1 VNWISLSTSSLD
13 ICKGRD
19 VVIDGDAYSLMW
31 NVLNE
36 INVKVER
43 SLVGAVESG
52 KSIKMSRTSFHSSNI
67 LLFFFF
73 RKHTRPGT
81 LNAMTHV
88 PTSMPIPGPSQ
99 QRSHNDIK

>member
-1 VNWISLSTSSLD
+1 MNLISLSTSSLD

-67 LLFFFF
+67 LLFF
-73 RKHTRPGT
+73 
-81 LNAMTHV
+81 
-88 PTSMPIPGPSQ
+88 
-99 QRSHNDIK
+99 